1 MNSTRNLIKSL
12 RFLSIINCYSWKKM
26 TDNLW
31 KKVAR
36 NIANAGVFPVPIS
49 DSLIEL
55 LQELITEE
63 QAEFLLI
70 FKKPSNTLEQIKELT
85 DMDEGSILKMLD
97 TLMYNGI
104 IIGTKSRST
113 GKMVYKLMGP
123 FPGIFEYTNLRGE
136 TDEKHVRIARLFQK
150 LDSERKKLDEASL
163 KAIMSV
169 FKNLPP
175 TDRTIPVETQV
186 EVGTEE
192 VMPTEDIKKYVE
204 QYDDIAV
211 AHCYCRHHKD
221 LINDPCKLGASKNN
235 CFLFDKSAVFAIE
248 KDFGHRVSKEEAM
261 KIFREAEDQGL
272 VHKVFHVR
280 SDVNRGIEAICNCCK
295 CCCGI
300 IGMYRG
306 GISPLHTMSS
316 YLAEVDEE
324 LCVGCGTCL
333 EMCPMETIYAEN
345 NKAIVDPEKC
355 IGCGVCA
362 HHCPEEAIH
371 LNRTGPRDV
380 LIPPKISQ

>member
-1 MNSTRNLIKSL
+1 
-12 RFLSIINCYSWKKM
+12 M
-26 TDNLW
+26 TDDLW
-31 KKVAR
+31 NKVAR
-36 NIANAGVFPVPIS
+36 TIANAGVFPVPIS

-63 QAEFLLI
+63 QAEFLLL
-70 FKKPSNTLEQIKELT
+70 FKKPSKTLDQIKEQT
-85 DMDEGSILKMLD
+85 NMDEDSILKMLD

-104 IIGTKSRST
+104 IVGTESRT
-113 GKMVYKLMGP
+113 TKKLVYRLMP
-123 FPGIFEYTNLRGE
+123 PYPGIFEYTNLRGE
-136 TDEKHVRIARLFQK
+136 TDERHIRIAKLFQK
-150 LDSERKKLDEASL
+150 LHSERRRLDEKSL
-163 KAIMSV
+163 NAVMNV

-192 VMPTEDIKKYVE
+192 VIPIEDIKRYVE
-204 QYDDIAV
+204 EYEDIAV

-221 LINDPCKLGASKNN
+221 LIGEPCKLGASKEN

-248 KDFGHRVSKEEAM
+248 KEFGHRVSKEEAM
-261 KIFREAEDQGL
+261 NIFREAEDQGL
-272 VHKVFHVR
+272 VHKVFHVH

-300 IGMYRG
+300 LGMYREG
-306 GISPLHTMSS
+306 VSPLHTMSS

-333 EMCPMETIYAEN
+333 EMCPMETIYANN

-362 HHCPEEAIH
+362 HHCPEEAIQ
-371 LNRTGPRDV
+371 LKRTGPRDV
-380 LIPPKISQ
+380 IIPPKIR